1 MKNTKSKI
9 IIKGKLTDTHT
20 RCVHYHSP
28 LDVIAIKFKCCNQ
41 YFACYYCHQEEA
53 GHEHTLWQKT
63 EFGTKAIIC
72 GICFSELT
80 ITQYKASN
88 YQCLVCKT
96 AFNPK
101 CENHHHLYF
110 ER

>member
-9 IIKGKLTDTHT
+9 IVKGKLTDTHT

-53 GHEHTLWQKT
+53 GHEPTLWQK
-63 EFGTKAIIC
+63 
-72 GICFSELT
+72 
-80 ITQYKASN
+80 N
-88 YQCLVCKT
+88 
-96 AFNPK
+96 
-101 CENHHHLYF
+101 
-110 ER
+110 